1 MRQAKIPAVAA
12 ALRKGQSSHKQQA
25 ERARPDQGQSQGH
38 LSNMLP
44 ERGRGRARITSSSR
58 WRCAPCASSRLQY
71 KLASSPLRCRGE
83 PWQTSRCT
91 RYSQLCDQSWH
102 SRCARPRSCLL
113 PLCLDLQTGTAR
125 ASLGRNRKT
134 AGTWETLGS
143 EGKVTKNR

>member
-44 ERGRGRARITSSSR
+44 ERGRVVPPWSMLSLLVFWNNWSLGVH
-58 WRCAPCASSRLQY
+58 CASTL
-71 KLASSPLRCRGE
+71 LSSEIRAELPNIE

-113 PLCLDLQTGTAR
+113 PRCLDLQTAPPGPHL
-125 ASLGRNRKT
+125 ASIGKHLNPEFRGQRNQK
-134 AGTWETLGS
+134 
-143 EGKVTKNR
+143 

>member
-1 MRQAKIPAVAA
+1 MRQAKIPASAA

-58 WRCAPCASSRLQY
+58 WRCALRLKQVAVQVGVEPAAVQGGTLADQQMHPIFPALRS
-71 KLASSPLRCRGE
+71 KLALPVRKAEKL
-83 PWQTSRCT
+83 PPTPM
-91 RYSQLCDQSWH
+91 
-102 SRCARPRSCLL
+102 PRSSN
-113 PLCLDLQTGTAR
+113 GTAR

-134 AGTWETLGS
+134 TGTWETLGS
-143 EGKVTKNR
+143 EGKETKNR